1 MDSYCDRIA
10 ARTSCNEGT
19 DIQGT
24 SCGIKT
30 RALLDH
36 GAQVTLVRKELL
48 PLIKEK
54 NQWSTSQCDTKNLK
68 MGGQP
73 IGAGG
78 EALGAVATVA
88 LDITVEKT
96 EKSQQV
102 PCYALASSKPI
113 WKGELENCA
122 VILGTNALER
132 LGFSIVQ
139 SDGTTVKPEGQ
150 GKSTEVQPETIA
162 TKVLAIS
169 LSHVARIGPQ
179 QTIIAEVKVDHDSTA
194 EVSNLAG
201 IVVPKEEVLARDQ
214 CDFIEGLWF
223 GQTEF
228 KIPVTNWGTQPLI
241 LDQGSVVGHIEEAD
255 MVKENDEIW
264 EEEKEPT
271 VRTLTLAEIETRL
284 EQLTDQLTFGDGCS
298 KEEREAL
305 QKLLCSKHQVF
316 ALADHEL
323 GEANLIE
330 HRIEMTE
337 HKPFRTPP
345 RRLPY
350 ALRTEL
356 ELEIDRLMNSGC
368 IEPSTSPYASGLVLV
383 RKKDG
388 SLRVCVDYRGINKD
402 TVSDCFPIPRID
414 DLIDLVGRCQ
424 GRVFTTLDLM
434 KGYHQIRMHPDSKD
448 KTAFTCHMGHFQY
461 RRMPFGLTNAPAT
474 FQRLMNQL
482 FCGKVW
488 DFVFVYLDDLLIVSK
503 SVQEHLGHLKKV
515 LDHLDKAGLRLKP
528 QKCVFVKQQV
538 EYLGH
543 TITPEG
549 VRPNERKIQAVKDFP
564 RPKSSRE
571 VKSFLGLVNFYRRHL
586 PNFSAVVR
594 PLTAL
599 TRHDKD
605 SKAPVP
611 FEWSE
616 DCETAFRR
624 AKELLV
630 TAPLILLRSSSCGQ
644 MPVGLALEHC

>member
-1 MDSYCDRIA
+1 M
-10 ARTSCNEGT
+10 
-19 DIQGT
+19 
-24 SCGIKT
+24 
-30 RALLDH
+30 
-36 GAQVTLVRKELL
+36 
-48 PLIKEK
+48 
-54 NQWSTSQCDTKNLK
+54 
-68 MGGQP
+68 
-73 IGAGG
+73 
-78 EALGAVATVA
+78 
-88 LDITVEKT
+88 
-96 EKSQQV
+96 
-102 PCYALASSKPI
+102 
-113 WKGELENCA
+113 
-122 VILGTNALER
+122 
-132 LGFSIVQ
+132 
-139 SDGTTVKPEGQ
+139 
-150 GKSTEVQPETIA
+150 
-162 TKVLAIS
+162 
-169 LSHVARIGPQ
+169 
-179 QTIIAEVKVDHDSTA
+179 
-194 EVSNLAG
+194 SNLTG
-201 IVVPKEEVLARDQ
+201 IVVPREEVLARDQ

-228 KIPVTNWGTQPLI
+228 KIPVTNWGTQPLV

-255 MVKENDEIW
+255 MVGESDEIW
-264 EEEKEPT
+264 EEGKEPT
-271 VRTLTLAEIETRL
+271 VRTLTLAETETRL
-284 EQLTDQLTFGDGCS
+284 EQLTSQLTLGNSCS

-323 GEANLIE
+323 GEVDLVE

-368 IEPSTSPYASGLVLV
+368 IEPSISPYASGLVLV

-414 DLIDLVGRCQ
+414 DLIDLVWRCQ

-482 FCGKVW
+482 FCGKAW

-515 LDHLDKAGLRLKP
+515 LDRLDEAGLRLKP
-528 QKCVFVKQQV
+528 QKCIFVQQQV
-538 EYLGH
+538 KYLGH

-549 VRPNERKIQAVKDFP
+549 VRPNDKKIQAVKDFP

-571 VKSFLGLVNFYRRHL
+571 VKSFLGLVNFYQRHL
-586 PNFSAVVR
+586 PNFAAVVR

-611 FEWSE
+611 FEWRN

-630 TAPLILLRSSSCGQ
+630 TAPLLHPPDLAKEFFLWTDASGLGFGALLEQEGEDGLRH
-644 MPVGLALEHC
+644 PVAYASRQTNAAEAKYAPTELEVAALVYAVNHFEVYLLGNDFTVYTDHQALVSAFIPHLKSQVKGLLARWYLRLSRFLPKMKLQYKPGVANKVADALSRAPLPG